1 MSRSPLRSLLGLAA
15 GATLAAA
22 ASACADRSPSDSSIT
37 ESVDNRLEADRDL
50 AAYDLE
56 VETRDGI
63 VTLEGTVPGE
73 TQRMAA
79 ERVARSTAGVQG
91 VSNQI
96 EIGGSPM
103 TAPDVGAPGAPREPL
118 ETE

>member
-1 MSRSPLRSLLGLAA
+1 MSRSPLRTLLGLAA
-15 GATLAAA
+15 GATLTAAL
-22 ASACADRSPSDSSIT
+22 SACSDRSPSDASIT
-37 ESVDNRLEADRDL
+37 ESVDNRLEADLSL

-73 TQRMAA
+73 AQRMAA

-91 VSNQI
+91 VTNEI
-96 EIGGSPM
+96 EVAGAAP
-103 TAPDVGAPGAPREPL
+103 APDVGAPGAPREPL
-118 ETE
+118 ETD